1 MKVALLLAVHERPN
15 IFPHYGMKVF
25 SDNSC
30 ALFILSPRLDK
41 DDLGCI
47 IELNGGK

>member
-1 MKVALLLAVHERPN
+1 MKVALLLAAHERGN

-30 ALFILSPRLDK
+30 GLFTLSPRLDK
-41 DDLGCI
+41 GSPRCI

>member
-1 MKVALLLAVHERPN
+1 MKVALLLAAHERGN

-30 ALFILSPRLDK
+30 GLFTLSPRLDK
-41 DDLGCI
+41 G
-47 IELNGGK
+47 